1 MPKHEPFHQNVR
13 AIIYNPKYVYVYRKP
28 KYPKSMEHK
37 LGCFF
42 YYCETPSDLN
52 NLNKPLG
59 SSGYVQKKTFTR

>member
-42 YYCETPSDLN
+42 FIIVKLH
-52 NLNKPLG
+52 
-59 SSGYVQKKTFTR
+59 QI